1 MAEGDKYTD
10 LLGVRKVALGLPNSA
25 DQAGY
30 NGLDWAVL
38 KGVVN
43 WPDQGDEYTD
53 ASEATLDTG
62 RTEHR
67 AGAVDGGVIELPVTF
82 VEADPGQAILLANIG
97 NNAVISFQDVDVDGT
112 ARFFYGVLLAGK
124 RRAKTET
131 SFKGHI
137 FKIGVNSPVF
147 TGVEDS

>member
-67 AGAVDGGVIELPVTF
+67 AGAVDGGVIDFPSPSSRRIP
-82 VEADPGQAILLANIG
+82 DRQSCWP
-97 NNAVISFQDVDVDGT
+97 ISAT
-112 ARFFYGVLLAGK
+112 TR
-124 RRAKTET
+124 
-131 SFKGHI
+131 
-137 FKIGVNSPVF
+137 
-147 TGVEDS
+147 